1 MVGIVIAAHGSLG
14 RMLLETAQAIVGK
27 IPQAAG
33 LDLNPDGSVEEIRSA
48 IESAIGSVDSGE
60 GVLVF
65 TDLFGGTATN
75 LSLPFLERDKVE
87 VLTGVNLPML
97 LKVGTEREGRS
108 LRDLSRF
115 LKSYGQRNIYLA
127 SEVLEGRKAGVG

>member
-1 MVGIVIAAHGSLG
+1 
-14 RMLLETAQAIVGK
+14 MLLDTAQAIVGSV
-27 IPQAAG
+27 PQSVG
-33 LDLNPDGSVEEIRSA
+33 LAIDPDGAVEEIRALVEEA
-48 IESAIGSVDSGE
+48 IQSVDSGD

-75 LSLPFLERDKVE
+75 LSLPFLERDRVE

-97 LKVGTEREGRS
+97 LKVGTEREGRA
-108 LRDLSRF
+108 LNELSRF

-127 SEVLEGRKAGVG
+127 SEVLEGRKATAG